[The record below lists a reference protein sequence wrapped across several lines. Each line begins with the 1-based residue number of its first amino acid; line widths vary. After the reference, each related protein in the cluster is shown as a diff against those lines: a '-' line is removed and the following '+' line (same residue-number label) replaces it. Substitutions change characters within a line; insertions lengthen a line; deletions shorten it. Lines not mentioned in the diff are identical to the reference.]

1 MPNEINMDVRANGLD
16 DLLNKT
22 SEVRDNLDGIDQARE
37 NLTENQIKLIDDDQL
52 KLLREARTELENIN
66 RWKQNF
72 AKEGGFSVYDFYELD
87 RMKMAKQYGEILQEE
102 ASGVPI
108 TEQQR
113 ELKKKYKLMQQYE
126 DLDIDEAY
134 GMAEVARLKGR
145 PAREV
150 EDLKAD
156 ARRTEARINQK
167 RNDLEKEVAKTRDI
181 DGAAIIPDID
191 EVSLI
196 KKTKREKVEAER
208 EEEKKQRISESEA
221 EKLERE
227 RASGIQQM
235 SRAGMQQ
242 AAHLTGMPLNALGLG
257 NITGMMAGG
266 AALGVGAI
274 TGMGMLANMIADYS
288 ERAREPGAQF
298 YGGVQQIAA
307 ATGKSAELV
316 AVELMG
322 QQGGILDRYGIGA
335 DQRANYARQMSQVFG
350 SYGTQEAWLGT
361 ANFAL
366 RAGIDP
372 SMAMGQISNMKRSVD
387 FTGSDMIG
395 FLQQMDTL
403 RGMGHVGG
411 RAGLAIE
418 NIATMAQAQ
427 VGISGVMPDVAGVNA
442 MTEAYAGLAATGES
456 GANLGGKF
464 EAKFAGGV
472 AGASG
477 PTNAFM
483 LRAFMADPSVKSHT
497 LEEFEYW
504 KEMVLQNKKVHY
516 IMDYAKKEFG
526 SMAPIALKRM
536 GLATIAESRE
546 YAEGRPVGVG
556 KGSVTPGAELP
567 DEVVRTNLLKTTE
580 ERYLRLEAYRPT
592 WSAKQTWSELSQK
605 IGQSVYRNEDTM
617 GFLQEKIGPMEQIM
631 IDPDKGLQNIRQ
643 VLGPSASEKE
653 VMNAAFEAGLAV
665 SREEK
670 TGILKVEFSEEAK
683 RVFVGKM
690 EKQPGGYNVD
700 LGTGAVSVNMP
711 EAN

>member
-52 KLLREARTELENIN
+52 KLLREARAELENIN
-66 RWKQNF
+66 RWKQNL

-87 RMKMAKQYGEILQEE
+87 RMKMARQYGEILQEE

-108 TEQQR
+108 TEQQKQ
-113 ELKKKYKLMQQYE
+113 LKKKYQLMKQYE

-134 GMAEVARLKGR
+134 GMAEIARLKGR
-145 PAREV
+145 PGREV

-156 ARRTEARINQK
+156 ARKTEARINQQ
-167 RNDLEKEVAKTRDI
+167 RNDLEKEVAKTRDV
-181 DGAAIIPDID
+181 DAIVPDID
-191 EVSLI
+191 EASLI

-266 AALGVGAI
+266 TALGVGAI
-274 TGMGMLANMIADYS
+274 AGMGMFANMIADYS
-288 ERAREPGAQF
+288 DRAREPGAQF

-372 SMAMGQISNMKRSVD
+372 SMAMGQISTMKRSVD

-418 NIATMAQAQ
+418 NVATMAQAQ

-464 EAKFAGGV
+464 EAKFAGAVG
-472 AGASG
+472 GASG
-477 PTNAFM
+477 PTNSFL
-483 LRAFMADPSVKSHT
+483 LRAFMADPSVKSKT

-504 KEMVLQNKKVHY
+504 KEQVLTNKKVHY

-526 SMAPIALKRM
+526 SLAPIALKRM
-536 GLATIAESRE
+536 GLATISESRE
-546 YAEGRPVGVG
+546 YAAGRPVGVG

-580 ERYLRLEAYRPT
+580 ERYQRLEAYKPT
-592 WSAKQTWSELSQK
+592 WSIKQTGSEIAQIIK
-605 IGQSVYRNEDTM
+605 QSIYKNEDTM
-617 GFLQEKIGPMEQIM
+617 GDMLETIGASEQIM
-631 IDPDKGLQNIRQ
+631 IDPDKGYQNIRQ
-643 VLGPSASEKE
+643 ALGPSATEKD

-683 RVFVGKM
+683 RMLVGKM
-690 EKQPGGYNVD
+690 VKQPGGYNVD
-700 LGTGAVSVNMP
+700 LGTGAVSVNIP